1 MHSQEQQ
8 GRKLQELRAAA
19 VSALVHVPLIN
30 GATCGPSLWVSCQL
44 QPASQ
49 QLPAARLGLLLYG
62 SCNMFSFIISTCAA
76 DLCTVTLAANASD
89 MIYLWCML
97 RQVS

>member
-49 QLPAARLGLLLYG
+49 QLPAACLGLLLYG
-62 SCNMFSFIISTCAA
+62 HMFLIISTCAA
-76 DLCTVTLAANASD
+76 DLRTVILAAK
-89 MIYLWCML
+89 C
-97 RQVS
+97 